1 MLSRIPSYG
10 LTGIKGFPVQVE
22 VDIALGMPSYETVGL
37 PDPAVKESKERI
49 RSAVK
54 NSGFHYPA
62 ERIVVNLAPA
72 DVRKSGPLYDL
83 PIALGLLAATDQLP
97 ARAALGTMVVGELS
111 LSGGVLPVRGVL
123 PLLISAMGNGFRRF
137 VIPAENAKEASYL
150 EGAEI
155 YPVKSLR
162 QAAEFFSG
170 RSRLE
175 PVAHADYESGRSA
188 AVCPFD
194 LADVRGQRAAKR
206 AIEIAVSGGHNLLM
220 IGPPG
225 AGKTMLSKC
234 IVSIMPDMTFEEALD
249 VTQIH
254 SVSGDLDP
262 EQGMVFTRPFRTP
275 HHTTTK
281 PTLIGG
287 GASLRPGEVSLAH
300 NGVLF
305 LDELPEYK
313 RDTLE
318 TLRQPLEDGKVT
330 VSRVAGTVE
339 YPARFM
345 LVASMN
351 PCPCGNYGSK
361 QQKCRCT
368 YNEIKRYMSRI
379 SEPLLDRIDLHVEV
393 DGVSYEDISSRGTEE
408 SSAAV
413 KERVN
418 AARAVQRARFE
429 GTGLHCNSEMSIREI
444 REYCSLD
451 AEGEQ
456 LISGAFEKLHLSAR
470 GYTRILKVARTI
482 ADLDGADK
490 LAPAHIAEAIQYRTL
505 DRKYWD

>member
-97 ARAALGTMVVGELS
+97 ARAALGTVVVGELS

-137 VIPAENAKEASYL
+137 VIPAENAREASYL

-155 YPVKSLR
+155 YPVKNLR

-170 RSRLE
+170 RGGLE

-451 AEGEQ
+451 AEGDQ

>member
-1 MLSRIPSYG
+1 MLSKIPSYG

-37 PDPAVKESKERI
+37 PDAAVKESKERI

-97 ARAALGTMVVGELS
+97 ARAALGTVVIGELS

-155 YPVKSLR
+155 YPVKNLR

-170 RSRLE
+170 KRVLE
-175 PVAHADYESGRSA
+175 PVAHADYESGRNA
-188 AVCPFD
+188 AICPFD
-194 LADVRGQRAAKR
+194 LADVRGQQAAKR

-234 IVSIMPDMTFEEALD
+234 IVSIMPDMTFEEALEA
-249 VTQIH
+249 TQIH

-287 GASLRPGEVSLAH
+287 GATLRPGEVSLAH

-339 YPARFM
+339 YPAQFM

-393 DGVSYEDISSRGTEE
+393 DGVSYEDLSSHGTEE
-408 SSAAV
+408 SSAVV

-429 GTGLHCNSEMSIREI
+429 NSGLHCNSEMSIREI
-444 REYCSLD
+444 REYCALD
-451 AEGEQ
+451 AEGER

-482 ADLDGADK
+482 ADLDGSEK
-490 LAPAHIAEAIQYRTL
+490 ISPQHIAEAIQYRSL

>member
-1 MLSRIPSYG
+1 M
-10 LTGIKGFPVQVE
+10 
-22 VDIALGMPSYETVGL
+22 
-37 PDPAVKESKERI
+37 
-49 RSAVK
+49 
-54 NSGFHYPA
+54 
-62 ERIVVNLAPA
+62 
-72 DVRKSGPLYDL
+72 
-83 PIALGLLAATDQLP
+83 
-97 ARAALGTMVVGELS
+97 
-111 LSGGVLPVRGVL
+111 
-123 PLLISAMGNGFRRF
+123 
-137 VIPAENAKEASYL
+137 
-150 EGAEI
+150 
-155 YPVKSLR
+155 
-162 QAAEFFSG
+162 
-170 RSRLE
+170 
-175 PVAHADYESGRSA
+175 
-188 AVCPFD
+188 
-194 LADVRGQRAAKR
+194 RGQRAAKR

-429 GTGLHCNSEMSIREI
+429 GTGLHCNSEMSILEI